1 MFSGRRDPTWT
12 IPSSHPNYNRIK
24 NHMAKSPT
32 LSPENMPARLGY
44 KGFTVREESGR
55 EQLILG
61 QSTRA
66 LQHLLLSTMPA
77 GELLKENIEEVQ
89 RDIDKLDIHHALGS
103 TASSVSSQ
111 DSKKRRCN
119 NCYNYANDILT
130 DTYSQPGLASGQ
142 VFSDYKGT
150 SLVSAAQLDGL
161 KTVPEEQV
169 FRSYKGTSLGSTSK
183 LCKHKKYTL
192 ALAIDQGELFD
203 VSTYSL
209 KRFLLVSKYRV
220 TLIKQNVKIY
230 VPNSIKDCFGNGSL
244 AIGYWMFRTRN
255 LFQW

>member
-32 LSPENMPARLGY
+32 VSPENMPARLGY

-55 EQLILG
+55 ERLILG

-192 ALAIDQGELFD
+192 ALAIDPGELFD
-203 VSTYSL
+203 VSAYYPNRFQNKESL
-209 KRFLLVSKYRV
+209 LL
-220 TLIKQNVKIY
+220 N
-230 VPNSIKDCFGNGSL
+230 N
-244 AIGYWMFRTRN
+244 M
-255 LFQW
+255 